1 MVRACHDCSEGGL
14 AVALAEM
21 AFAGGVG
28 ADVAGLAGLPGPAGL
43 DDEVKLFS
51 ESCTRFVCEV
61 RPDKADVFRSTFARL
76 PVGQIGTT
84 VKETRLR
91 IAGQGGE
98 WLVWAGLAQLKE
110 AWQKP
115 LRW

>member
-1 MVRACHDCSEGGL
+1 MTIMEFQEAFDSGEACREYLQHG
-14 AVALAEM
+14 
-21 AFAGGVG
+21 
-28 ADVAGLAGLPGPAGL
+28 DVPAGL

-98 WLVWAGLAQLKE
+98 WRVWSTLAQLKE